1 MDIQTIIGIV
11 ILIIIYSM
19 IASERVHRTIAA
31 MFGAALTIVVLAA
44 MGKPVESVLEYI
56 DMNTIILLVSMTI
69 IVTIAEKSG
78 LFNVLSWRIAKLS
91 KGSLFALL
99 ALLVV
104 LTGVLSAFVDNVT
117 TVLIVGPITLEIV
130 RRAHVDP
137 RPFVLSEIF
146 ASNIGGTATLIGD
159 PPNIIIGSQLKLGFN
174 TFLVNTAPISFLILI
189 IVPLIMFMLYR
200 RDIRGKKISKRVIEG
215 IPHKP
220 EDIVLYEESIAVLI
234 LVIVLFMTEP
244 IHHIPSPMVALIGAS
259 ILLLVSRVSITD
271 VITSV
276 DWTTI
281 VFFMMLFIV
290 VGGVSELGVINFI
303 AKSLADISASPYI
316 LAVVILWISMLLS
329 GFIDNIPYVATMIP
343 VIKSLNVALGLHNAM
358 LVWALS
364 LGGCFGGNLTPVG
377 ASANVV
383 LLSIADRHGCHITW
397 KEYLKYGTVVII
409 LSGVLSS
416 LYLLRYA

>member
-56 DMNTIILLVSMTI
+56 DMNTIILLVSMMI

-99 ALLVV
+99 ALLTV

-174 TFLVNTAPISFLILI
+174 MFLVNTAPISFLILI

-220 EDIVLYEESIAVLI
+220 EDIVLYKESIAVLI

-259 ILLLVSRVSITD
+259 ILLLVSRVSITE

-409 LSGVLSS
+409 LSGILSS

>member
-56 DMNTIILLVSMTI
+56 DMNTIILLVSMMI

-174 TFLVNTAPISFLILI
+174 TFLVNTAPISFLILL
-189 IVPLIMFMLYR
+189 IVPLIMFTLYI

-220 EDIVLYEESIAVLI
+220 EDIVLYKESIAVLI

-409 LSGVLSS
+409 LSGILSS

>member
-1 MDIQTIIGIV
+1 MDVQTIIGIA

-56 DMNTIILLVSMTI
+56 DMNTIILLVSMMI

-220 EDIVLYEESIAVLI
+220 EDIVLYKESIAVLI

-259 ILLLVSRVSITD
+259 ILLLVSRVSIRE

-409 LSGVLSS
+409 LSGILSS

>member
-1 MDIQTIIGIV
+1 MDIQTIIGIA

-56 DMNTIILLVSMTI
+56 DMNTIILLVSMMI

-99 ALLVV
+99 ALLAV

-174 TFLVNTAPISFLILI
+174 TFLVNTAPISFLILL
-189 IVPLIMFMLYR
+189 IVPLIMFTLYR
-200 RDIRGKKISKRVIEG
+200 KDIRDKKISKRVTEG

>member
-1 MDIQTIIGIV
+1 MDVQTIIGIA

-44 MGKPVESVLEYI
+44 MGKPVENVLEYI
-56 DMNTIILLVSMTI
+56 DMNTIILLVSMMI

-174 TFLVNTAPISFLILI
+174 TFLVNTAPISFLILL
-189 IVPLIMFMLYR
+189 IVPLIMFMLYI

-220 EDIVLYEESIAVLI
+220 EDIVLYKESIAVLI
-234 LVIVLFMTEP
+234 LVITLFMTEP

-259 ILLLVSRVSITD
+259 ILLLVSRVSITE

-281 VFFMMLFIV
+281 
-290 VGGVSELGVINFI
+290 
-303 AKSLADISASPYI
+303 
-316 LAVVILWISMLLS
+316 
-329 GFIDNIPYVATMIP
+329 
-343 VIKSLNVALGLHNAM
+343 
-358 LVWALS
+358 
-364 LGGCFGGNLTPVG
+364 
-377 ASANVV
+377 
-383 LLSIADRHGCHITW
+383 
-397 KEYLKYGTVVII
+397 
-409 LSGVLSS
+409 
-416 LYLLRYA
+416 

>member
-1 MDIQTIIGIV
+1 MDVQTIIGIA

-44 MGKPVESVLEYI
+44 MGKPVENVLEYI
-56 DMNTIILLVSMTI
+56 DMNTIILLVSMMI

-174 TFLVNTAPISFLILI
+174 TFLVNTAPISFLILL
-189 IVPLIMFMLYR
+189 IVPLIMFMLYI

-220 EDIVLYEESIAVLI
+220 EDIVLYKESIAVLI

-259 ILLLVSRVSITD
+259 ILLLVSRVSITE

-343 VIKSLNVALGLHNAM
+343 VIKTLNATFGLHNAM

-397 KEYLKYGTVVII
+397 KEYLKYGTVLII
-409 LSGVLSS
+409 LSGILSS

>member
-56 DMNTIILLVSMTI
+56 DMNTIILLVSMMI

-99 ALLVV
+99 ALLAV

>member
-56 DMNTIILLVSMTI
+56 DMNTIILLVSMMI

-174 TFLVNTAPISFLILI
+174 TFLVNTAPISFLILL
-189 IVPLIMFMLYR
+189 IVPLIMFTLYR
-200 RDIRGKKISKRVIEG
+200 KDIKDKKISKRVTEG

-220 EDIVLYEESIAVLI
+220 EDIVLYKESIAVLI

-409 LSGVLSS
+409 LSGILSS

>member
-56 DMNTIILLVSMTI
+56 DMNTIILLVSMMI

-174 TFLVNTAPISFLILI
+174 TFLVNTAPISFLILL
-189 IVPLIMFMLYR
+189 IVPLIMFTLYR
-200 RDIRGKKISKRVIEG
+200 KDIKDKKISKRVTEG

-220 EDIVLYEESIAVLI
+220 EDIVLYKESIAVLI

>member
-1 MDIQTIIGIV
+1 MDVQTIIGIA

-56 DMNTIILLVSMTI
+56 DMNTIILLVSMMI

-99 ALLVV
+99 ALLAV

-174 TFLVNTAPISFLILI
+174 TFLVNTAPISFLILL
-189 IVPLIMFMLYR
+189 IVPLIMFTLYR
-200 RDIRGKKISKRVIEG
+200 KDIRDKKISKRVTEG

>member
-1 MDIQTIIGIV
+1 MDVQTIIGIIILV
-11 ILIIIYSM
+11 IVYSM

-31 MFGAALTIVVLAA
+31 MFGAALTIIVLAI
-44 MGKPVESVLEYI
+44 MGKPVENVLEYI
-56 DMNTIILLVSMTI
+56 DMNTILLLVSMMI

-99 ALLVV
+99 ALLSV

-159 PPNIIIGSQLKLGFN
+159 PPNIIIGSQLKLSFN
-174 TFLVNTAPISFLILI
+174 AFLMNTAPISFLILL
-189 IVPLIMFMLYR
+189 VLPLMMYVMFK
-200 RDIRGKKISKRVIEG
+200 RDVKGKILSSDVIEG

-220 EDIVLYEESIAVLI
+220 EDIVLYKESIAILI

-259 ILLLVSRVSITD
+259 ILLLVSRVNITE
-271 VITSV
+271 VIKSV
-276 DWTTI
+276 DWATI

-290 VGGVSELGVINFI
+290 VGGISEMGVISFI
-303 AKSLADISASPYI
+303 ANSLSKISASPY
-316 LAVVILWISMLLS
+316 LLSLLILWISMVLS
-329 GFIDNIPYVATMIP
+329 GFVDNIPYVATMIP
-343 VIKSLNVALGLHNAM
+343 VIRSLNAALGIKSAM
-358 LVWALS
+358 LAWALS

-383 LLSIADRHGCHITW
+383 LLSIADRYGCHITW
-397 KEYLKYGTVVII
+397 KEYLKYGSVLII
-409 LSGVLSS
+409 LSGILSS
-416 LYLLRYA
+416 IYLLRYL

>member
-56 DMNTIILLVSMTI
+56 DMNTIILLVSMMI

-99 ALLVV
+99 ALLAV

-174 TFLVNTAPISFLILI
+174 TFLVNTAPISFLILL
-189 IVPLIMFMLYR
+189 IVPLIMFTLYR
-200 RDIRGKKISKRVIEG
+200 KDIKDKKISKRITEG

-220 EDIVLYEESIAVLI
+220 EDIVLYKESIAVLI

>member
-1 MDIQTIIGIV
+1 
-11 ILIIIYSM
+11 
-19 IASERVHRTIAA
+19 
-31 MFGAALTIVVLAA
+31 
-44 MGKPVESVLEYI
+44 
-56 DMNTIILLVSMTI
+56 
-69 IVTIAEKSG
+69 
-78 LFNVLSWRIAKLS
+78 
-91 KGSLFALL
+91 
-99 ALLVV
+99 
-104 LTGVLSAFVDNVT
+104 
-117 TVLIVGPITLEIV
+117 
-130 RRAHVDP
+130 
-137 RPFVLSEIF
+137 
-146 ASNIGGTATLIGD
+146 
-159 PPNIIIGSQLKLGFN
+159 
-174 TFLVNTAPISFLILI
+174 
-189 IVPLIMFMLYR
+189 
-200 RDIRGKKISKRVIEG
+200 
-215 IPHKP
+215 
-220 EDIVLYEESIAVLI
+220 
-234 LVIVLFMTEP
+234 
-244 IHHIPSPMVALIGAS
+244 AS
-259 ILLLVSRVSITD
+259 ILLLVSRVSITE

-343 VIKSLNVALGLHNAM
+343 VIKTLNATFGLHNAM

-397 KEYLKYGTVVII
+397 KEYLKYGTVLII
-409 LSGVLSS
+409 LSGILSS

>member
-56 DMNTIILLVSMTI
+56 DMNTIILLVSMMI

-99 ALLVV
+99 ALLAV

-174 TFLVNTAPISFLILI
+174 TFLVNTAPISFLILL
-189 IVPLIMFMLYR
+189 IVPLIMFTLYR
-200 RDIRGKKISKRVIEG
+200 KDIKDKKISKRVTEG

>member
-1 MDIQTIIGIV
+1 MDVQTIIGIA

-44 MGKPVESVLEYI
+44 MGKPVENVLEYI
-56 DMNTIILLVSMTI
+56 DMNTIILLVSMMI

-174 TFLVNTAPISFLILI
+174 TFLVNTAPISFLILL
-189 IVPLIMFMLYR
+189 IVPLIMFMLYI

-220 EDIVLYEESIAVLI
+220 EDIVLYKESIAVLI
-234 LVIVLFMTEP
+234 LVITLFMTEP

-259 ILLLVSRVSITD
+259 ILLLVSRVSITE

-343 VIKSLNVALGLHNAM
+343 VIKTLNATFGLHNAM

-397 KEYLKYGTVVII
+397 KEYLKYGTVLII
-409 LSGVLSS
+409 LSGILSS